1 MLTNKTFTV
10 ASNNV
15 SVELGALDSGE
26 MFMML
31 DSDVLYIVC
40 SDLEGNYHFANTKD
54 GSLTLQNCENSK
66 TRVAVVQS
74 INARIAL
81 A

>member
-1 MLTNKTFTV
+1 MLTTKTFTV

-26 MFMML
+26 MFMMP
-31 DSDVLYIVC
+31 DSEVIYIVC
-40 SDLEGNYHFANTKD
+40 SDLEGNYHFASTSD

-66 TRVAVVQS
+66 THVAVVQS